1 VSRISALEPVLQPET
16 RPLAAEA
23 AQEIARFNAEQTPAI
38 GPPTA
43 VLLRS
48 EAASSS
54 QIENLSSGA
63 RAIAVAA
70 LGEQAGINAE
80 LINAN
85 VRAMEAAIG
94 LSDRLD
100 EKAIQLMQQALLGV
114 SQPWSVGN
122 WRQQQV
128 WIGGTGLGPHQAM
141 FVPPHHSRLSEAMAD
156 LVAFI
161 QRDDLPVITQ
171 AAIAH
176 AQFETI
182 HPFPDGNGR
191 TGRALLHAMLRAKG
205 LTRHVTVPVSAG
217 LLAGTGT
224 YFTALASYQAGQ
236 PDVIVRVVA
245 EAAFN
250 ALANAR
256 ILAGEQRAFVE
267 AWNDRLAVRRDAL
280 AWRVLASLPAQ
291 PVINAAHVQREF
303 AATSA
308 AAHCALRQLEAA
320 GVITEFTGRQRSRL
334 WEAREITALLEGF
347 AARAAQRG
355 RAVP

>member
-1 VSRISALEPVLQPET
+1 VVPRIGTLGPVLQPET
-16 RPLAAEA
+16 RLLSEEA
-23 AQEIARFNAEQTPAI
+23 AQEIARFDAEQTGEI
-38 GPPTA
+38 GPLTA

-54 QIENLSSGA
+54 QIENLTSGA

-70 LGEQAGINAE
+70 LGEQAGGNAA

-85 VRAMEAAIG
+85 VAAMEAAIS
-94 LSDRLD
+94 LADRLD
-100 EKAIQLMQQALLGV
+100 GEAIQSMHQALLGD
-114 SQPWSVGN
+114 SQPQAVGR

-128 WIGGTGLGPHQAM
+128 WIGGTGLGPHQAV
-141 FVPPHHSRLSEAMAD
+141 FVPPHHSRLPEAMAD

-161 QRDDLPVITQ
+161 QRDDLPVIVQ

-191 TGRALLHAMLRAKG
+191 TGRALLHAMLHARG

-217 LLAGTGT
+217 LLAGTST
-224 YFTALASYQAGQ
+224 YFAALASYQTGQ
-236 PDVIVRVVA
+236 PDAIVRVVA

-256 ILAGEQRAFVE
+256 RLASEQRSLLE
-267 AWNDRLAVRRDAL
+267 SWNDRLDARRDAL
-280 AWRVLASLPAQ
+280 AWKVLASLPAQ
-291 PVINAAHVQREF
+291 PVINAAHVQRKF

-308 AAHCALRQLEAA
+308 AAHRALRQLEAA
-320 GVITEFTGRQRSRL
+320 RVITEFTGRQRSRL
-334 WEAREITALLEGF
+334 WEASEITALLEAF
-347 AARAAQRG
+347 AARTG
-355 RAVP
+355 RHG